1 MHSIQEE
8 HPMKT
13 GLQIAQHVKEQLV
26 ELTHIKPDTIS
37 AISKDEQGWHIFV
50 EMIEMKRIPE
60 ATDMLATYETL
71 SDEEGNLI
79 NFRRTRRYLREQ
91 IMEKEE

>member
-1 MHSIQEE
+1 
-8 HPMKT
+8 MKT

-26 ELTHIKPDTIS
+26 ELTHLKPDTIS
-37 AISKDEQGWHIFV
+37 AISKDEQGWHILV

-60 ATDMLATYETL
+60 GSDVLATYETL

-79 NFRRTRRYLREQ
+79 NFRRTRRYLRDE

>member
-1 MHSIQEE
+1 
-8 HPMKT
+8 MKT
-13 GLQIAQHVKEQLV
+13 GLQIAQQVKEQLA

-37 AISKDEQGWHIFV
+37 AISKDDKGWHIVV

-60 ATDMLATYETL
+60 ATDMLASYETL

-79 NFRRTRRYLREQ
+79 NFHRTRRYLREQ

>member
-1 MHSIQEE
+1 
-8 HPMKT
+8 MKT

-26 ELTHIKPDTIS
+26 ELTHFKPDTIS
-37 AISKDEQGWHIFV
+37 SISKDEQGWHIFV

-60 ATDMLATYETL
+60 GSDMLATYETL
-71 SDEEGNLI
+71 ADEEGNLI
-79 NFRRTRRYLREQ
+79 NFRRTRRYLRQQ

>member
-1 MHSIQEE
+1 
-8 HPMKT
+8 MKT
-13 GLQIAQHVKEQLV
+13 GLQIAQHVKEQLA
-26 ELTHIKPDTIS
+26 ELTHVKPDTIS
-37 AISKDEQGWHIFV
+37 SISKDEQGWHISV

>member
-1 MHSIQEE
+1 
-8 HPMKT
+8 MKT
-13 GLQIAQHVKEQLV
+13 GLQIAQYVKEQLV

-79 NFRRTRRYLREQ
+79 NFRRTRRYLRQ
-91 IMEKEE
+91 QLMEKEE